1 MNRDQQTY
9 ERLVETACSGRTIT
23 YDDLAREIG
32 LDILNCDDR
41 QELVRILEAIAF
53 RENAAGRPL
62 LTAVV
67 VIPEI
72 RYPGKGFFILARE
85 LGFNHFD
92 DERSYYHYELKRV
105 YDFWEENV
113 PAFATVPYMQVGK
126 YEVRVGVK
134 EARVESSQGQP
145 QFAPPSRA

>member
-1 MNRDQQTY
+1 MDRDQQTY

-72 RYPGKGFFILARE
+72 RYPGKGF
-85 LGFNHFD
+85 
-92 DERSYYHYELKRV
+92 
-105 YDFWEENV
+105 
-113 PAFATVPYMQVGK
+113 
-126 YEVRVGVK
+126 
-134 EARVESSQGQP
+134 
-145 QFAPPSRA
+145 